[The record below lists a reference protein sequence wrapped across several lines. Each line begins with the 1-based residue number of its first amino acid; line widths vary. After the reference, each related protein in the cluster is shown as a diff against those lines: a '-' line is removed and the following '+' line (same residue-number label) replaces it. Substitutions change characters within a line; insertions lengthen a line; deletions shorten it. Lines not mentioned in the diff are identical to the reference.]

1 MTQRTRVLLADDHP
15 VYREGLA
22 GLLDVTDDLVV
33 VGQAADGTQAVALAR
48 ELRPDVAVLDLN
60 MPGLHGIDATR
71 ASVAAAPET
80 AVVVLTMFDDDAT
93 IFQAVQAGARGYVVK
108 TDSPA
113 AIMAAIRS
121 AAHGEVIFSAELA
134 RRMASWFGGME
145 QSRAPLVQLTPR
157 EREVLT
163 LLARGRDNAAIGAVL
178 GVSDRRCA
186 TWSRTCSRSSR
197 SPTGRRPSRRPAT
210 PASSDGGGP
219 PESSRRGPGLCP
231 VTPGTPARDPRIAPL
246 GGTPPAPPAPGTDS
260 RGTP

>member
-1 MTQRTRVLLADDHP
+1 MTERTRVLLADDHP

-22 GLLDVTDDLVV
+22 GLIDVTDDLAV
-33 VGQAADGTQAVALAR
+33 VGQASNGTEAVRLAG
-48 ELRPDVAVLDLN
+48 ELRPDVAVVDLN

-71 ASVAAAPET
+71 GIGEVSPDT

-134 RRMASWFGGME
+134 RRMTQWFGGLE
-145 QSRAPLVQLTPR
+145 QSRPVLAQLTPR

-163 LLARGRDNAAIGAVL
+163 LLARGRDNAAIGTLL
-178 GVSDRRCA
+178 GVSDKTVRNVVSNVFAKLQVADRAAA
-186 TWSRTCSRSSR
+186 TAKARE
-197 SPTGRRPSRRPAT
+197 A
-210 PASSDGGGP
+210 
-219 PESSRRGPGLCP
+219 GL
-231 VTPGTPARDPRIAPL
+231 V
-246 GGTPPAPPAPGTDS
+246 
-260 RGTP
+260 